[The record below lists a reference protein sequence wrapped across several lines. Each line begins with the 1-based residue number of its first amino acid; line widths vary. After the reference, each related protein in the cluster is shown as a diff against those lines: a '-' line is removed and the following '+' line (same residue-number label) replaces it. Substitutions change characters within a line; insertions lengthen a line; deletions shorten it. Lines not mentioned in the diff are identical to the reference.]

1 MKMKIIVGLVLLAVL
16 LVPAFAGGGKEEA
29 GKAAPAKLQE
39 LRFMIP
45 TVAGDP
51 AFKVLNARA
60 EEFGKKN
67 PMVKVVVDSQPS
79 AQLRTKITVE
89 MAAGNPPSASWC
101 ILSYSREFMKDNKI
115 VDWKP
120 IFADPKHKEFKEWY
134 NEANLNFSTYKDGRI
149 MSVPHE
155 ASQDALYY
163 NKEIFANN
171 GWQPPKTFD
180 DLIVLAKKAR
190 EKGIYLMATGGKDI
204 RFAWQA
210 SALLM
215 RTTSV
220 KKANELAMGSALNK
234 WSDPAYGFPQAMQ
247 KFDQMIKAEAY
258 PPGVNGLSVNEAD
271 QMFAR
276 GEVAMYYEGAWKP
289 GNFNAV
295 GGKAFVQKIGRVDF
309 PVMPDMPEATPGVN
323 VGGPIVGY
331 IIAANQ
337 TKQEIENCV
346 QWLKVVVDP
355 QYWKDAV
362 KSSGA
367 MQYLP
372 ACKLGDFDWSSFPAV
387 NKELY
392 EAFQKASMHVP
403 SMDAWAPPPVDLAIK
418 KTAMPGLISKEFTV
432 DKAVAEVQ
440 KAAEEYLKTA
450 K

>member
-1 MKMKIIVGLVLLAVL
+1 MMRLTAILIVAVL
-16 LVPAFAGGGKEEA
+16 AAGAGFAGGAKEDA
-29 GKAAPAKLQE
+29 KKAAPAKQQE

-51 AFKVLNARA
+51 AWTVLNARA
-60 EEFGKKN
+60 EDFGKKN
-67 PMVKVVVDSQPS
+67 PNVKVIIDSQPS

-120 IFADPKHKEFKEWY
+120 IYADPRHKEFREWY
-134 NEANLNFSTYKDGRI
+134 NEADLSFSAYKDGRI

-155 ASQDALYY
+155 ASQDGFFY
-163 NKEIFANN
+163 NKEIFAKN

-180 DLIVLAKKAR
+180 DLIALAKKAR
-190 EKGIYLMATGGKDI
+190 EKGIYLMVTGGKDI

-215 RTTSV
+215 RTTSLQ
-220 KKANELAMGSALNK
+220 KANDLAMGASLNK
-234 WSDPAYGFPQAMQ
+234 WNDPAFGFPQAMQ
-247 KFDQMIKAEAY
+247 KFDQLVKAEAY
-258 PPGVNGLSVNEAD
+258 PPGVLGFSVNEAD
-271 QMFAR
+271 QFFAR
-276 GEVAMYYEGAWKP
+276 GEAAMYFEGAWKP

-295 GGKAFVQKIGRVDF
+295 GGKAFVDKIGRVDF

-323 VGGPIVGY
+323 VGGTIVGY

-337 TKQEIENCV
+337 TKDEIENCV

-362 KSSGA
+362 KASGA

-372 ACKLGDFDWSSFPAV
+372 ACKLGNFDWSVFPAI

-392 EAFQKASMHVP
+392 EAFQRASAHVA

-418 KTAMPGLISKEFTV
+418 KTAMPGLITKEFTAE
-432 DKAVAEVQ
+432 KAIAEVQ